1 MAIFNL
7 FGKKEKSKNKGYY
20 PIQISN
26 IEKLNSKAVSVELD
40 IPTTLKSKFQFEPG
54 QLKGRHTLQPGNYTL
69 VFRARNA
76 RGTLY
81 SIKKHFTITSGNT
94 TNLNIHG

>member
-7 FGKKEKSKNKGYY
+7 SVKKKKAKTKKYY

-54 QLKGRHTLQPGNYTL
+54 HKTSSLRLMMRNIEGHIPFVVTLMKICVL
-69 VFRARNA
+69 
-76 RGTLY
+76 L
-81 SIKKHFTITSGNT
+81 
-94 TNLNIHG
+94 

>member
-40 IPTTLKSKFQFEPG
+40 IPTTLK
-54 QLKGRHTLQPGNYTL
+54 
-69 VFRARNA
+69 
-76 RGTLY
+76 
-81 SIKKHFTITSGNT
+81 
-94 TNLNIHG
+94 